1 MWHYAAECALYLIIA
16 SCCPRT
22 AIIRFWAALFYS
34 REATPASQ
42 MPKHKMPLFMF
53 RRLNY
58 TLSALLLLFVLH
70 TAMVQNPA
78 VAAATDEPLADDL
91 RARFKGESFSLGILL
106 QTQAYFSYRDSDFNG
121 GRSWDLGSTRID
133 FRGTVDRDFTYRVRV
148 YYLSQQQSID
158 ARVGYRFSE
167 NTELVA
173 GAFKPYLSRELDPSP
188 GRTDFVRRAR
198 YVGAMMNSLEVGT
211 SLLGKA
217 GPVGY
222 RLGIYNGTG
231 VQGMR
236 GNTDNRFLYTARAF
250 TTYELNGSPL
260 VIGASGALNQSPAA
274 RVGNTGLT
282 SKANRY
288 LYGAFADYRAEHF
301 FVAAEWVQ
309 TFFDAPEYANRQ
321 ETITGFHATIGYK
334 VGRRHELLAR
344 WDYLSF
350 DLHKNPRDRLLAG
363 LNYYPTSLITFRLNV
378 VFEPDPKAGSQ
389 AGVAAVFQYM
399 F

>member
-1 MWHYAAECALYLIIA
+1 
-16 SCCPRT
+16 
-22 AIIRFWAALFYS
+22 
-34 REATPASQ
+34 
-42 MPKHKMPLFMF
+42 MF

-58 TLSALLLLFVLH
+58 TLSALLFLFVLH

-78 VAAATDEPLADDL
+78 VAAVTDEPLADDL

-198 YVGAMMNSLEVGT
+198 YVSAMMNSLEVGT

-250 TTYELNGSPL
+250 TTFELNGSPL

-301 FVAAEWVQ
+301 FVAAEWAQ

-334 VGRRHELLAR
+334 AGRRHELLAR

-378 VFEPDPKAGSQ
+378 VFEPDSQAGSQ